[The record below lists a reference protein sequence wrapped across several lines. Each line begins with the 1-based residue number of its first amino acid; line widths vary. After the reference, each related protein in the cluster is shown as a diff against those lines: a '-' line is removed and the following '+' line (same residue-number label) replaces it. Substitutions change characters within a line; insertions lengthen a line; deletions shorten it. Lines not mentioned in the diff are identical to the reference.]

1 MQHVPPGDL
10 CGFAGI
16 ATLMPLLGLRRTP
29 ATRTR
34 LQKFSSEFPTGV
46 PPTLGA

>member
-1 MQHVPPGDL
+1 MQHPPI
-10 CGFAGI
+10 FAALLI